1 MHRFVLAAALLSGC
15 SIGSAGYTQA
25 DYEREADA
33 ARRDLEAAIGE
44 ARASD
49 AGSCRMLSLGD
60 RPCGGPAYF
69 LPYSVTDG
77 DSVQVATLAGRIA
90 EIDRRANTAL
100 GLVSTCELA
109 VPPPVELRDGRCQ
122 AAVRTVD

>member
-1 MHRFVLAAALLSGC
+1 MYRFVFAAVLLSGC
-15 SIGSAGYTQA
+15 SFGSAEYTQA

-69 LPYSVTDG
+69 LPYSVTDS
-77 DSVQVATLAGRIA
+77 DTVQVATLAGRIA
-90 EIDRRANTAL
+90 EIDRRANLAL
-100 GLVSTCELA
+100 GLVSTCELRM
-109 VPPPVELRDGRCQ
+109 PPPVELRDGRCQ
-122 AAVRTVD
+122 AQVRAAD